1 MLLDVWILGLIC
13 AMRKTDLTR
22 LQVAL
27 QTGSVPKRAVRTL
40 VDIRRRHYC
49 DNANGGVCLVH
60 VWSNLDEF
68 VKNGDTHSNATQNA
82 RKLATVGRSLMK
94 SSKLN
99 RFILNLL
106 YYSYKH
112 NRPLLLYFKI

>member
-1 MLLDVWILGLIC
+1 MNCKPVSSPIRRAISSSYLDKKKMLLDVWILGLIC
-13 AMRKTDLTR
+13 AMRKTNLTR

-68 VKNGDTHSNATQNA
+68 VKNGDTHSYATWDA

-94 SSKLN
+94 L
-99 RFILNLL
+99 
-106 YYSYKH
+106 
-112 NRPLLLYFKI
+112 